1 MFKYIGSSW
10 LLTIVQVVV
19 MMQLTPFMLGVFN
32 AEAAA
37 TGDVDAVYGGSYG
50 LWLVIIALTGV
61 LRLFIIGVPMASV
74 RFLSQCIEQKDNDAY
89 AKVLSTCI
97 AMCLWLGGGAALV
110 GGALYFF
117 FDAKYLSGDAVASL
131 GPDALRS
138 ARIAYLMVVVQ
149 LGAGFV
155 GRLPYA
161 VLAAHHDFYHR
172 NAIQAGELVLRLV
185 LTMLFLSMDADIIYL
200 AVIQFISLSLEFLV
214 AMIVVKRRHPHVRFT
229 TASYDKARVRSIVS
243 FSLFTM
249 LLNVGAMLAFRIDA
263 LVLGSSSLSSMGVTI
278 YDNGNKFFEYMISL
292 VLGIGLVVMP
302 FATRMKTRGDLTQL
316 NGIFFKWSKVALS
329 LALCI
334 GLYLLV
340 LGPEFLETWL
350 EREYRTESG
359 VVTQILVVSFFFF
372 LPVRGVALPIMMG
385 LGLPRIP
392 ALALLLMGALN
403 LVLSLILVE
412 PYGVYGVAIGTA
424 VPNTLFAIFIVRLVC
439 KELDVT
445 VFSYL
450 KYVVAKAAIG
460 SVVPVAF
467 LLWCKQGLKVEGW
480 LEVVGAGVGMV
491 TLFGLTWIFFVY
503 RNDEHLDLRAEIAS
517 KLGRGKA
524 PKGGAA

>member
-37 TGDVDAVYGGSYG
+37 TGNPDAVYGGSYG
-50 LWLVIIALTGV
+50 LWLVIVAMTGV

-74 RFLSQCIEQKDNDAY
+74 RFLSQCIEQEDNDAY

-97 AMCLWLGGGAALV
+97 SMCLVLGGAAVLV
-110 GGALYFF
+110 GGGLYFF
-117 FDAKYLSGDAVASL
+117 FDAKYLSGDAVSTL
-131 GPDALRS
+131 GPEALRG

-161 VLAAHHDFYHR
+161 ILAAHHDFYHR

-185 LTMLFLSMDADIIYL
+185 LTMLLLSMDADIIYL

-214 AMIVVKRRHPHVRFT
+214 AMTIVKRRHPHVRFT
-229 TASYDKARVRSIVS
+229 TASYDKSRVRSIVS

-263 LVLGSSSLSSMGVTI
+263 LVIGSSSYASMGVTI

-302 FATRMKTRGDLTQL
+302 FATRMKTRGDITEL
-316 NGIFFKWSKVALS
+316 NKIFFKWSKVALS
-329 LALCI
+329 IALCI

-340 LGPEFLETWL
+340 LGPEFLRTWL
-350 EREYRTESG
+350 EHDYRSESG

-385 LGLPRIP
+385 LGLPRVP
-392 ALALLLMGALN
+392 ALALLSMGGLN
-403 LVLSLILVE
+403 LAISLALVE

-424 VPNTLFAIFIVRLVC
+424 IPNTLFAIFIVRLVC
-439 KELDVT
+439 KELSVT

-450 KYVVAKAAIG
+450 KYVVAKAAVG
-460 SVVPVAF
+460 SVIPVAF
-467 LLWCKQGLKVEGW
+467 LVWCKQGLQVQGW
-480 LEVVGAGVGMV
+480 YEVVGAGAGMV
-491 TLFGLTWIFFVY
+491 ALFGLTWIFFVY
-503 RNDEHLDLRAEIAS
+503 RNDEHLDLRSEITA
-517 KLGRGKA
+517 KLGRGKSA
-524 PKGGAA
+524 GGGHA